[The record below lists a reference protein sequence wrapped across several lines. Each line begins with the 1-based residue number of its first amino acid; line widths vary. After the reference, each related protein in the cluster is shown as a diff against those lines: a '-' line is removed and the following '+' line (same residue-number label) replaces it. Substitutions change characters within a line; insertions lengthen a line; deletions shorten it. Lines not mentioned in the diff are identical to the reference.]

1 MRYQKIDNKLFVQN
15 RANFAKKMKSN
26 SIAIFCSNPIMPKS
40 ADASYKWRQNPD
52 LFYLSGIDQEET
64 FLILFPDAVKNEWKE
79 ILFVRETN
87 EHIAIWEGEKL
98 NKEQA
103 QDVSGITNV
112 LWSSGFD
119 GFLSALVL
127 QADTIYL
134 NMNENDRAGE
144 SPLNGELQFANNIIK
159 RFPLHEI
166 ERAAPILHELRSLK
180 SKIELD
186 LIGQAIQ
193 ITNDAFH
200 RVLKFVKPNVWEY
213 EVEAEITH
221 EFLKKRATGHAY
233 EPIIASG
240 ANACVLHYVSNNKA
254 CKKDDLLLLDFGA
267 EYANYCADLSRTIP
281 VSGRFSKRQ
290 KEVYNAVLHVHNE
303 AKKLMKE
310 GMILNDF
317 NLEVGIIMQD
327 QLIKLKLI
335 DKTDVKKQNTKAP
348 LYKKY
353 FPHGTAHFLGID
365 VHDVGNRYK
374 KLKAGAVLTCEPG
387 IYIRE
392 EGIGI
397 RIENNIVVTKSKPL
411 DLMSEIP
418 IEADHIET
426 LMNTKSK

>member
-119 GFLSALVL
+119 GLLSALVL

-159 RFPLHEI
+159 RFPLHKI
-166 ERAAPILHELRSLK
+166 ERAAPILHELRSVK

-233 EPIIASG
+233 EPISASG

-281 VSGRFSKRQ
+281 ISGRFSKRQ

-317 NLEVGIIMQD
+317 NLEVGNIMQD

-335 DKTDVKKQNTKAP
+335 DKIDVKKQNTKAP

-392 EGIGI
+392 EGIGV

-411 DLMSEIP
+411 DLMSAIP

>member
-119 GFLSALVL
+119 GLLSALVL

-159 RFPLHEI
+159 RFPLHKI
-166 ERAAPILHELRSLK
+166 ERAAPFLHELRSVK

-233 EPIIASG
+233 EPISASG

-281 VSGRFSKRQ
+281 ISGRFSKRQ

-317 NLEVGIIMQD
+317 NLEVGNIMQD

-335 DKTDVKKQNTKAP
+335 DKIDVKKQNTKAP

-392 EGIGI
+392 EGIGV

-411 DLMSEIP
+411 DLMSAIP

>member
-1 MRYQKIDNKLFVQN
+1 
-15 RANFAKKMKSN
+15 
-26 SIAIFCSNPIMPKS
+26 
-40 ADASYKWRQNPD
+40 
-52 LFYLSGIDQEET
+52 
-64 FLILFPDAVKNEWKE
+64 
-79 ILFVRETN
+79 
-87 EHIAIWEGEKL
+87 
-98 NKEQA
+98 
-103 QDVSGITNV
+103 
-112 LWSSGFD
+112 
-119 GFLSALVL
+119 LVL
-127 QADTIYL
+127 KVYTIYK
-134 NMNENDRAGE
+134 NIIQNDRAGE

-159 RFPLHEI
+159 RFPLHKI
-166 ERAAPILHELRSLK
+166 ERAAPILHELRSVK

-233 EPIIASG
+233 EPISASG

-281 VSGRFSKRQ
+281 ISGRFSKRQ

-317 NLEVGIIMQD
+317 NLEVGNIMQD

-335 DKTDVKKQNTKAP
+335 DKIDVKKQNTKAP

-392 EGIGI
+392 EGIGV

-411 DLMSEIP
+411 DLMSAIP